1 MENNCLI
8 LVKKSLGK
16 KKKGGPNIFKQQ
28 VWGPNIHPRLSLRV
42 FCQAMSPS
50 TGQSEYPLQ
59 AVVFVGLLK
68 IEYMHI
74 HFCLTGTGL
83 FYAAKSVSLSQL
95 KLL

>member
-1 MENNCLI
+1 
-8 LVKKSLGK
+8 
-16 KKKGGPNIFKQQ
+16 
-28 VWGPNIHPRLSLRV
+28 
-42 FCQAMSPS
+42 MSPS